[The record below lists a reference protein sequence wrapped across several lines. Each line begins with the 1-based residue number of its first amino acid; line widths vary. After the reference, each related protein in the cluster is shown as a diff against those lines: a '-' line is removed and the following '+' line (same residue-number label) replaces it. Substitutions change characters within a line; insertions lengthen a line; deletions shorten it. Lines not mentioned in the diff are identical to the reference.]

1 VQIYCVAGIGCALL
15 QRGDD
20 RAAARLWGIAENQER
35 RLGFRMLLT
44 ERQRYE
50 RLMAGARERLG
61 AAYATELRAG
71 AGLTLE
77 QAVAEARLHAP
88 A

>member
-1 VQIYCVAGIGCALL
+1 
-15 QRGDD
+15 
-20 RAAARLWGIAENQER
+20 
-35 RLGFRMLLT
+35 MLLN

-50 RLMAGARERLG
+50 RLMSGARERLG
-61 AAYATELRAG
+61 DAYQAEHRAG

-77 QAVAEARLHAP
+77 QAVAEARLHVP